1 MMDDNNH
8 ELKKDFWRAATG
20 CLRNISAALPFVVS
34 TLALAFLIRSALS
47 EPFAF
52 SCKSTPTKVPT
63 RVVKQKMLPRLEF
76 SETAKDVEF
85 PPPVTPTTPKPGQE

>member
-1 MMDDNNH
+1 MDDIDY

-63 RVVKQKMLPRLEF
+63 RVVKPKVLPRLEF
-76 SETAKDVEF
+76 SEIAKDTES
-85 PPPVTPTTPKPGQE
+85 PPPVTVPTPKPGQE